1 MQKEEKELELKM
13 MEIQTRQMEAQVRL
27 KEIESKERI
36 ADKQLERDGYI
47 AALEDQFRKLKL
59 NQETYVADTKNLTNK
74 EIETNKMMIELEKIS
89 AETQNKEKILEL
101 KEKDRVSRED
111 LALLKMQ
118 TEEKEKEI
126 KDELELDR
134 SVLISE

>member
-1 MQKEEKELELKM
+1 

-47 AALEDQFRKLKL
+47 AALEDEFRKLKL

-74 EIETNKMMIELEKIS
+74 EIETNKMMVELEKIN
-89 AETQNKEKILEL
+89 AETQNKDKILEL
-101 KEKDRVSRED
+101 KEKDRISKED

-126 KDELELDR
+126 KDELEFDR